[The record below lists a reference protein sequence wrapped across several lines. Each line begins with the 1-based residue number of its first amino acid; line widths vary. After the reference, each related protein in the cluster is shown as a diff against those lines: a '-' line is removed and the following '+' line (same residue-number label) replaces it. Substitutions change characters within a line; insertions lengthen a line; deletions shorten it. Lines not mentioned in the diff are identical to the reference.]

1 MKAIFFKFCITHKS
15 LQFEQKCL
23 ISNKLGEIISFST
36 VLAEGSRTP
45 VLFGKQI
52 SVRFLVVFRT
62 MWTRG
67 YRKCAISGEVTF
79 YTQES
84 EVSFACNSWKKK
96 SLLKTYHRVF
106 CEKKRLAWCSQEG
119 LHNDQLF
126 WNFDQQRWFYLTY
139 GKDHRTRLPWPVC

>member
-96 SLLKTYHRVF
+96 KKPPENVPSCLL
-106 CEKKRLAWCSQEG
+106 
-119 LHNDQLF
+119 
-126 WNFDQQRWFYLTY
+126 
-139 GKDHRTRLPWPVC
+139 